1 MRVLSI
7 IHYPVFI
14 GPHNSNMRVLP
25 LLREQGIDS
34 VVVLPDEPG
43 NAAERMRSA
52 GVEVLT
58 IPLHRVRARLDPRVQ
73 AGLVLG
79 LWPEVRAL
87 RRIIRERKIDVV
99 MLNAMIHPHGA
110 IAAWLEGV
118 PTVWQLIDE
127 YPPMVLRR
135 IFMPFVVRT
144 AGCVMT
150 TGMHTA
156 RAHPGAAQ
164 LGERLISFFPPVD
177 VERFSAQPAM
187 RASARAELGFA
198 PDDIVIGNVA
208 NLAPYKDHITFVRAA
223 AALRRV
229 YSNARFLLMGFAFTQ
244 FPGYAESVRA
254 EALRLGLVIDKDLLF
269 RDPGARVAHLAQ
281 ALDVFWLTSS
291 SNEGAPTV
299 LCEAMSL
306 GLPVVATRVAS
317 VPEMIDE
324 GRDGFLVP
332 IRDSEAIAE
341 ATVRIL
347 RDPDL
352 RAAISSRARRT
363 AVEKFNLTVCADLHA
378 RAIRMAAQRRGG
390 ASSVSV
396 ASTSKPS
403 TARGG
408 SASDTE

>member
-14 GPHNSNMRVLP
+14 GPHNSNMRVIP
-25 LLREQGIDS
+25 LLSEQGIDT

-43 NAAERMRSA
+43 NAAQRMRSA

-73 AGLVLG
+73 VGLIIG

-127 YPPMVLRR
+127 YPPLVVRR
-135 IFMPFVVRT
+135 IVMPFVVRS

-156 RAHPGAAQ
+156 RAHPGAAE
-164 LGERLISFFPPVD
+164 LGDRLIPFFPPVD
-177 VERFSAQPAM
+177 TERFRAEPAL

-198 PDDIVIGNVA
+198 PTDIVIGNVA
-208 NLAPYKDHITFVRAA
+208 NLAPYKDHITFIRAA
-223 AALRRV
+223 AALRR
-229 YSNARFLLMGFAFTQ
+229 SHPNARFLIMGFAFAQ
-244 FPGYAESVRA
+244 FPGYADAVRA
-254 EALRLGLVIDKDLLF
+254 EAARLGLVIDKDILF
-269 RDPGARVAHLAQ
+269 RDPGERVAHLAQ
-281 ALDVFWLTSS
+281 AFDVFWLTSS

-317 VPEMIDE
+317 VPEMID
-324 GRDGFLVP
+324 DGSNGLLVSVQAP
-332 IRDSEAIAE
+332 EAIAE
-341 ATVRIL
+341 ATARIL
-347 RDPDL
+347 ADPEL
-352 RAAISSRARRT
+352 RAALSAQARRT
-363 AVEKFNLTVCADLHA
+363 AEEKFNVRVCADLHA
-378 RAIRMAAQRRGG
+378 RAIRMAFERRRT
-390 ASSVSV
+390 V
-396 ASTSKPS
+396 
-403 TARGG
+403 G
-408 SASDTE
+408 SASAASANPPSAVPSRRGRESE

>member
-7 IHYPVFI
+7 IHYPTFI
-14 GPHNSNMRVLP
+14 GPHNSNMQVIAP
-25 LLREQGIDS
+25 LREQGIDTI
-34 VVVLPDEPG
+34 VVLPDEPG

-58 IPLHRVRARLDPRVQ
+58 IPLHRVRARLNPRVQ
-73 AGLVLG
+73 AGLIFG
-79 LWPEVRAL
+79 MWHEVRAL

-127 YPPMVLRR
+127 YPPMALRR
-135 IFMPFVVRT
+135 IVMPLVVRT

-156 RAHPGAAQ
+156 RVHPGAAQ
-164 LGERLISFFPPVD
+164 LGARLIPFFPPVNT
-177 VERFSAQPAM
+177 ERFHAEPAL
-187 RASARAELGFA
+187 RASARAELDLA
-198 PDDIVIGNVA
+198 PDDLVIGNVA

-229 YSNARFLLMGFAFTQ
+229 CSHTRFLIMGFAFAQ
-244 FPGYAESVRA
+244 FPGYADSVRA
-254 EALRLGLVIDKDLLF
+254 EAARLGLVIDKDILF

-281 ALDVFWLTSS
+281 AFDVFWLTSS

-317 VPEMIDE
+317 VPEMIDD
-324 GRDGFLVP
+324 GRNGILVP
-332 IRDSEAIAE
+332 IRDPEAIAQ
-341 ATVRIL
+341 ATARIL
-347 RDPDL
+347 GDPEL
-352 RAAISSRARRT
+352 RASLSMQARLT
-363 AVEKFNLTVCADLHA
+363 AVEKFNVSVCAELHA
-378 RAIRMAAQRRGG
+378 RAFRIAVKSRGG
-390 ASSVSV
+390 LGSLS
-396 ASTSKPS
+396 P
-403 TARGG
+403 GNPNEG
-408 SASDTE
+408 SAAPCQSRRES